1 MSSLNRPSTN
11 VHIPEQQSAAVRQA
25 ASKSAS
31 DTTNDLAT
39 TPGERK
45 LSAWLDETYSTIL
58 QLQNLYTTLLPSL
71 MKHDVE
77 VEAGLR
83 VLYRIGEEMRE
94 GLWPFVERYGS
105 NHTQDQ
111 HEGQQQQK
119 RYRAHVLC
127 DALFPSPKGEG
138 EGNLSPF
145 EVLQTL
151 QGLQVYLG
159 HLESLFTALMPTAQA
174 LWDEGFVEAVGK
186 GQTAVGRMQS
196 WVRQQVKVR
205 GPQTLLVPVKTG

>member
-1 MSSLNRPSTN
+1 
-11 VHIPEQQSAAVRQA
+11 VHIPEQHSAAVRQA
-25 ASKSAS
+25 AAKSAS
-31 DTTNDLAT
+31 DTTADLAT
-39 TPGERK
+39 TSRERK
-45 LSAWLDETYSTIL
+45 LSAWLDETYSATL
-58 QLQNLYTTLLPSL
+58 QLQHLYTTLLPSL
-71 MKHDVE
+71 MKHDAE

-83 VLYRIGEEMRE
+83 VLHRIGEEMRTA
-94 GLWPFVERYGS
+94 LQPFLDRYAGERK
-105 NHTQDQ
+105 
-111 HEGQQQQK
+111 QQQK

-127 DALFPSPKGEG
+127 DALFPSPRKEG
-138 EGNLSPF
+138 EGKLSPF

-159 HLESLFTALMPTAQA
+159 HLEVLFTALTPTAQA

-205 GPQTLLVPVKTG
+205 GPQTLLVPVKME